1 MSYVQESNAIIG
13 GFEAIA
19 EETPKKKPKIAIAP
33 KTTPIPIVE
42 DIEQEQHFEP
52 IVEEQEDEYIEEVE
66 TITEDFQSSNEML
79 IETFSRMKD
88 FLIEQQQAQVMMSNT
103 MMELVETVK
112 AQNLFIQQKFD
123 QLDEA
128 AMVTANTL
136 RETSEKLESLIVRDL
151 NIPAPIVNVSLSEQK
166 KIVKTV
172 DRDENGLIKKITEEI
187 QQSVSEDK

>member
-1 MSYVQESNAIIG
+1 MSYVQESNAIKG

-33 KTTPIPIVE
+33 KTAPIPIVE

>member
-1 MSYVQESNAIIG
+1 MSYVQESNAIKG

-33 KTTPIPIVE
+33 KTAPIPIVE

-103 MMELVETVK
+103 MMELVETVR

>member
-103 MMELVETVK
+103 MMELVETVR